1 MKALL
6 LMVAIALS
14 GAKLANAQTF
24 TPNVSKDSVGVL
36 TARQESLKASMKVQE
51 LKLKEAEYEAEVE
64 KLRIKLL
71 EANGNAKESSAQ
83 NSSEQNKPAD
93 AKAVDKLAK
102 KAKNDATDAK
112 KALERYQKQ
121 IERVDELRNEIRAEE
136 RKLTYKKPFIIFSYN

>member
-102 KAKNDATDAK
+102 KAKNDT
-112 KALERYQKQ
+112 LG
-121 IERVDELRNEIRAEE
+121 
-136 RKLTYKKPFIIFSYN
+136 